1 MINRPRR
8 FAAFVELQALKHD
21 VRSVLLQ
28 SLSFTNIAAPLQ
40 VQDVVIVTNSG
51 SSSDLALLPHLLLP
65 LRAYI
70 FAPQPY
76 SNPRIEPFDCPPST
90 SSSSSS
96 FSDAVTHGEVGGEQL
111 GQGWE
116 CAPEMAMQEQVRRV
130 LASDSCR
137 TSHVSQALCSL
148 ARAFIMPASY
158 RGLRNQSRSPPAAP
172 LHNRHP
178 VTSAAVRLHRVRM

>member
-1 MINRPRR
+1 
-8 FAAFVELQALKHD
+8 
-21 VRSVLLQ
+21 
-28 SLSFTNIAAPLQ
+28 
-40 VQDVVIVTNSG
+40 
-51 SSSDLALLPHLLLP
+51 
-65 LRAYI
+65 
-70 FAPQPY
+70 
-76 SNPRIEPFDCPPST
+76 
-90 SSSSSS
+90 
-96 FSDAVTHGEVGGEQL
+96 VGGEQL

-158 RGLRNQSRSPPAAP
+158 LGLRNQSRCPPAAP